1 MQENKITSSDIIA
14 LEEFF
19 LGDGLCINEGRL
31 SILLHNLGL
40 LDERKRLDLSR
51 LDRMLRLAES
61 PVSEQAVVLELPI
74 GNPLRFFY
82 QTFLSGGLQEEGRHL
97 LETLR
102 LKSASPIEEHAAD
115 GKANDL
121 TYSLWEAF
129 RRESEFG
136 TSGLGEPKRPTPP
149 PTERIVFSQL
159 IELGRGLEA
168 HLGDAERRRLSAYR
182 ELAKDGSAAESKIV
196 GLGEKPSS
204 IPALKAW
211 LKRHGGCPPPLLPG
225 IFQLHIGKSRLR
237 ANLFCA
243 SKSALLPVFTE
254 RFRHASQSNNRGLVV
269 DGPPPG
275 QDVSATFSAARIL
288 NAPHSRNLAEATSF
302 TIETWRLIKT
312 TLDECCG

>member
-1 MQENKITSSDIIA
+1 MQVKKLTSTEIIV

-19 LGDGLCINEGRL
+19 LGDRLCLNKGRL

-40 LDERKRLDLSR
+40 LDQRNNLDLSR

-61 PVSEQAVVLELPI
+61 PVSEQVVVLELPN

-82 QTFLSGGLQEEGRHL
+82 ETFLSGGLQEEGRRL

-102 LKSASPIEEHAAD
+102 LKRASPVEEPEAD
-115 GKANDL
+115 GKPRDF
-121 TYSLWEAF
+121 TYALWQALRGEA
-129 RRESEFG
+129 ELV

-149 PTERIVFSQL
+149 PTERIVFSKV

-312 TLDECCG
+312 TLDECCR

>member
-1 MQENKITSSDIIA
+1 MQAQKLTSSEIIV
-14 LEEFF
+14 LEEFI
-19 LGDGLCINEGRL
+19 LGDGHCLNEGRL

-40 LDERKRLDLSR
+40 LDERKCLDRSR
-51 LDRMLRLAES
+51 LDRMIRLAES
-61 PVSEQAVVLELPI
+61 PVSEQAVVLELPV

-82 QTFLSGGLQEEGRHL
+82 ERFLSGGLQDEGRHL

-102 LKSASPIEEHAAD
+102 VKSPTPIEEHEAD
-115 GKANDL
+115 AKASDFTNDL
-121 TYSLWEAF
+121 WQALRGEA
-129 RRESEFG
+129 EFG

-149 PTERIVFSQL
+149 PTERIVFCGVL
-159 IELGRGLEA
+159 DLGCGLEA

-182 ELAKDGSAAESKIV
+182 ELAKDGSAAESRIV

-275 QDVSATFSAARIL
+275 QDVSATFSAARML

-312 TLDECCG
+312 TRDECCR